1 MSVQPMTVSP
11 AIRPCAAEALKVD
24 DQDQDQ
30 DQDQDEDRLR
40 DLIPRMRQF
49 ARALTRDG
57 TAADDLVQAALE
69 RALRAWA
76 SRRKAAALQSWLFS
90 ILYRQF
96 IDEQRRATRWRRVLE
111 VVGAADAVHAPSAE
125 RITEGRDA
133 LAALEQLPAEQ
144 RALLVLVGVEG
155 LSYREVAE
163 TLGVPIGTVMSRLS
177 RARDRL
183 RALTDGRAPTTAL
196 RIVK

>member
-1 MSVQPMTVSP
+1 MSVQPMTVFP

-24 DQDQDQ
+24 DQDQ

-183 RALTDGRAPTTAL
+183 RALTDGHAPTTAL

>member
-1 MSVQPMTVSP
+1 MHRPRRVQSRRCRPARVPAGGAPGWGRGLGRNRGEARLGSSSVAIPVGAMVGRTGATYIPSTHQRCRGISRVTARHTGMSVQPMTVSP

-24 DQDQDQ
+24 DQDQ

-90 ILYRQF
+90 I
-96 IDEQRRATRWRRVLE
+96 
-111 VVGAADAVHAPSAE
+111 
-125 RITEGRDA
+125 
-133 LAALEQLPAEQ
+133 
-144 RALLVLVGVEG
+144 
-155 LSYREVAE
+155 
-163 TLGVPIGTVMSRLS
+163 
-177 RARDRL
+177 
-183 RALTDGRAPTTAL
+183 
-196 RIVK
+196 